1 MARFIVPT
9 KPIPNQTL
17 QAQLGG
23 QACTLNIY
31 QLAYGMF
38 MDVEVGTTRVT
49 SGVICQNLNR
59 IVRSAYLGFIGD
71 FVWADTQG
79 TDDPVYTGLN
89 SRFLLV
95 YMDPDSLAASMGS

>member
-23 QACTLNIY
+23 QACTLSIY

-38 MDVEVGTTRVT
+38 MDVEVGTTRIT

-59 IVRSAYLGFIGD
+59 IVRSAYRGFIGD
-71 FVWADTQG
+71 FVWADTQAA
-79 TDDPVYTGLN
+79 DDPVYTGLN